1 MGQPGRAAR
10 VHADLGSRLAR
21 VALRGARLQIGLL
34 RSYGLIF
41 LIINV
46 YTFYFQFVAG
56 DWEHLWFIH
65 LLIAGGSLI
74 AVGFKLER
82 WIRGSAGR
90 DGALPRARTTSPA
103 VDSACQTTLRFSA
116 TRHRCFD
123 TRERGAVP
131 VDERRDT
138 RPSSRTPMCCTGNS
152 LMPPPA
158 PAVKRNSLS
167 APPE

>member
-1 MGQPGRAAR
+1 MRFVAAGAVSLVVAWLHARYGGPFQHFAR
-10 VHADLGSRLAR
+10 VYAHFGSLVLHLSLWMMSIFGSFSDYRVKWDNPGERLAFTLIWAI
-21 VALRGARLQIGLL
+21 VSLASLFAGARLQIGLL

-82 WIRGSAGR
+82 WIRQRPDEAH
-90 DGALPRARTTSPA
+90 TTA
-103 VDSACQTTLRFSA
+103 AA
-116 TRHRCFD
+116 
-123 TRERGAVP
+123 
-131 VDERRDT
+131 
-138 RPSSRTPMCCTGNS
+138 
-152 LMPPPA
+152 PPA
-158 PAVKRNSLS
+158 PR
-167 APPE
+167 